1 MLNYDAVRPVGL
13 ILHGV
18 DAAVIDTTKNVA
30 YTASIVWS
38 VLFLTL
44 PTQPSAVRLRVW
56 RALKTLGCGSLRDG
70 VYVLPESQAASFD
83 SLVTEVRSH
92 GGQASVLELSARD
105 EAQRVEVLAL
115 FDRTESYSQWRAEA
129 QSLAVALAALE
140 ETEARRRLRATAEAL
155 RALRRIDYYPGAA
168 AEQAQAELD
177 ALRQALDARFS
188 RGEPV
193 AQPPHG
199 IPRLD
204 LRKFQGKRWA
214 TRSRPW
220 VDRLACAWLIRRFID
235 PEARLLWLA
244 DPAGSTPAPRGALG
258 FDYDGARFTHVGS
271 RVSFE
276 VLAASFGLDADQRLQ
291 RIARAVHFLDIG
303 GIPVP
308 EAAGLEAVLSGLR
321 EVHADDDQ
329 LTLAAAA
336 VFDALHA
343 APGMPT

>member
-1 MLNYDAVRPVGL
+1 M
-13 ILHGV
+13 
-18 DAAVIDTTKNVA
+18 
-30 YTASIVWS
+30 WS
-38 VLFLTL
+38 ALFLTL

-70 VYVLPESQAASFD
+70 VYVLPEGQASLFD
-83 SLVTEVRSH
+83 PLMAEVRAH
-92 GGQASVLELSARD
+92 GGQASVLELSTRD
-105 EAQRVEVLAL
+105 EAQRAELLAL
-115 FDRTESYSQWRAEA
+115 FDRADAYSQWRKDA
-129 QSLAVALAALE
+129 QSLAVALTALE
-140 ETEARRRLRATAEAL
+140 ETEARRRWRGIAEAL
-155 RALRRIDYYPGAA
+155 QALRRIDYYPGAA

-177 ALRQALDARFS
+177 TLRQALDARFS

-193 AQPPHG
+193 AQAPHG

-204 LRKFQGKRWA
+204 PRKFQGKRWA
-214 TRSRPW
+214 TRARPW

-235 PEARLLWLA
+235 PEAQFLWLA

-276 VLAASFGLDADQRLQ
+276 VLAASFGLDADPRLQ

-321 EVHADDDQ
+321 EVHANDDQ
-329 LTLAAAA
+329 LNLAAAT
-336 VFDALHA
+336 VFDALYA
-343 APGMPT
+343 APGQPT